1 MLKRTYTISM
11 VAGALALAFGLALA
25 AEPAATQQ
33 PVKEELYGS
42 QLMTQQERAAHR
54 AKMRAATT
62 PEAKAQIRAAQ
73 HDRMKQR
80 ARQLGLELPETPPAV
95 GGGMGVV
102 SGECKGM
109 APCGRS
115 NR

>member
-1 MLKRTYTISM
+1 MLKRTLPFLTS
-11 VAGALALAFGLALA
+11 VLALAFGLALA
-25 AEPAATQQ
+25 AEPAEPPQ
-33 PVKEELYGS
+33 PAKEQLYGS
-42 QLMTQQERAAHR
+42 QLMTQQERAVHR

-80 ARQLGLELPETPPAV
+80 ARQLGLEIPDTPPAV
-95 GGGMGVV
+95 GGGIGPGP
-102 SGECKGM
+102 GECVGT
-109 APCGRS
+109 APCGGR